1 MNTLFEHVT
10 VVTMNDQAQVLED
23 AYVLVLD
30 EIIWSVG
37 TKPPKGDFDRVIDGR
52 GKVMLP
58 GLVNAHTH
66 VPMSLLRGYADGY
79 DLQTWLNDYIFPA
92 EDRLDSRAV
101 RAGTDVALAELI
113 ACGVTCFADMYYFC
127 DDIIERTLEAGLSA
141 NIARGITCFD
151 ESAFDPQTYPP
162 FAEQRA
168 LLDRWQGAENGRI
181 LIDACVHGEY
191 TSFPRL
197 WREQAAWAKE
207 NGLGMHVHLSETKPE
222 QEACLGR
229 WGKTPAQVLDE
240 AGIWDVPAI
249 AAHCVWLTPEDRKLL
264 AARGVTAVHNPVS
277 NLKLGSGVADVPALL
292 AEGVNVALGTDGA
305 SSNNNLDLFEEIKL
319 AAILHKG
326 VQRDLTAVSAYQA
339 LEMATARG
347 ARALRRN
354 AGQVAP
360 GRDADLILVDFNRP
374 GLTPCHDVISNLVYS
389 ARGSDVVLTMARGRV
404 LYEAGDWKTIDV
416 PKALAEAADYGA
428 PLVAGKL

>member
-10 VVTMNDQAQVLED
+10 VVTMDDQARVLQD

-37 TKPPKGDFDRVIDGR
+37 TRQPKGTFDRVIDGR

-66 VPMSLLRGYADGY
+66 LPMTLLRGYADDC
-79 DLQTWLNDYIFPA
+79 DLQTWLNDHIFPA
-92 EDRLDSRAV
+92 EDRLDARAV

-141 NIARGITCFD
+141 NIARGVTCFD
-151 ESAFDPQTYPP
+151 ESSFDPLTHP
-162 FAEQRA
+162 ALVDQRA
-168 LLDRWQGAENGRI
+168 MLDRWHGAENGRI
-181 LIDACVHGEY
+181 LIDASIHGEY

-197 WREQAAWAKE
+197 WREQAAWAGE
-207 NGLGMHVHLSETKPE
+207 NGLGMHVHLSETKSE

-240 AGIWDVPAI
+240 AGVWGVPAI
-249 AAHCVWLTPEDRKLL
+249 AAHCTWLTPEDRKLL

-292 AEGVNVALGTDGA
+292 ADGVNVALGTDGA
-305 SSNNNLDLFEEIKL
+305 SSNNNHDLFEEIKL

-326 VQRDLTAVSAYQA
+326 VSLDPTAVSAYQA
-339 LEMATARG
+339 LEMATVRG
-347 ARALRRN
+347 AKALRRN

-374 GLTPCHDVISNLVYS
+374 SLTPCHDVIANLVYA
-389 ARGSDVVLTMARGRV
+389 ARGSDVVLTMARGRI
-404 LYEAGDWKTIDV
+404 LYEDGDWKTIDV
-416 PKALAEAADYGA
+416 PKALAEANDYGG
-428 PLVAGKL
+428 PKVAGTL